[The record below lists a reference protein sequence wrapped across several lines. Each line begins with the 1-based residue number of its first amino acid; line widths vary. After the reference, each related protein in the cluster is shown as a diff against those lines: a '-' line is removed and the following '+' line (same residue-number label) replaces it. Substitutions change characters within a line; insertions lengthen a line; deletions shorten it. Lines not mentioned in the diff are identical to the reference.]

1 MSIPWYVAKLL
12 ARALPRTCS
21 NRFMYD
27 YKMLSVNNLYRY
39 LLIHVQTYISSFDLL
54 MAMSNISTKPQK
66 MINLF
71 NVPENS

>member
-1 MSIPWYVAKLL
+1 
-12 ARALPRTCS
+12 
-21 NRFMYD
+21 MYD